1 MPYQDEASGRVAYEK
16 LMKSCLVEPK
26 ALGILALM
34 MLAFGNTCSG
44 QAVPKKRSPAVEEY
58 QLPDSYFPFEA
69 LLWGDRLTLM
79 KGAEANLK
87 FMASIQ
93 GQEAY
98 RCFAEEGISQ
108 ARVQQSLKRF
118 EELLRTA
125 SSSEELALLLHREFV
140 LFRSR
145 GRDGQG
151 TVRFTG
157 YFQPVFKASRERT
170 NEYIYPIYR
179 LPADFERWQKPH
191 PTRVALE
198 GYDGRGTPNSSLRGR
213 ELAYL
218 RTRYEVF
225 MIQLQGSAIL
235 ELADGVRMAVG
246 FAAGTDYRF
255 HGISKEFLQT
265 NQVAWYDLDRFFD
278 KRPALL
284 NEVMSR
290 NNRFV
295 FFKENAQPLPIGS
308 LGLPVMP
315 ERSIATDKVMLP
327 PGAVGIIRAALPQDT
342 PRGKMTV
349 VLRTRFVLDQDTGS
363 AIKGPGRVDVFMGTG
378 SEAQRKASH
387 LLSDGEL
394 YYLLLRTWREEQK
407 S

>member
-1 MPYQDEASGRVAYEK
+1 
-16 LMKSCLVEPK
+16 MKSCRVAPK
-26 ALGILALM
+26 VLGFFALM
-34 MLAFGNTCSG
+34 MLLVGNICSG
-44 QAVPKKRSPAVEEY
+44 QAVPKKRAGAVEEY
-58 QLPDSYFPFEA
+58 RFPGSYFPFEA
-69 LLWGDRLTLM
+69 ELWEDRLTLI
-79 KGAEANLK
+79 KGAQANLK
-87 FMASIQ
+87 FMASIA

-98 RCFAEEGISQ
+98 RFFAEEGMSQ
-108 ARVQQSLKRF
+108 ARVEQSLKRF

-125 SSSEELALLLHREFV
+125 SSSGELALLLHREFV

-170 NEYIYPIYR
+170 HEYIYPIYR
-179 LPADFERWQKPH
+179 LPSDFKGWQKPH
-191 PTRVALE
+191 PTRVRLE
-198 GYDGRGTPNSSLRGR
+198 GYDGRGTGTSLLRGH

-235 ELADGVRMAVG
+235 ELPDRRRMAVG
-246 FAAGTDYRF
+246 FAGGTDYPFR
-255 HGISKEFLQT
+255 GVSKEFLQA
-265 NQVAWYDLDRFFD
+265 NRVAWHELDRFFD
-278 KRPALL
+278 KRPSLL

-290 NNRFV
+290 NNRFI

-308 LGLPVMP
+308 LGLPVMA
-315 ERSIATDKVMLP
+315 ERSIATDKVKLP
-327 PGAVGIIRAALPQDT
+327 PGAVGIIRAALPQDA
-342 PRGKMTV
+342 PGGKMTV
-349 VLRTRFVLDQDTGS
+349 VTRTRFVLDQDTGS

-378 SEAQRKASH
+378 SEAQRKANH